1 MRGFVYRAEAK
12 GIQAWILASDRLREL
27 KGGSALIDG
36 LAEDAHALFRRVGA
50 RGTLVSAAAGA
61 VEVHFDA
68 ASDLARFA
76 EAWPLV
82 VEARAPGLT
91 LVQAWT
97 PAALREDLFSRLGAD
112 RNRRHAEFPEAG
124 PLAARS
130 ARTGLPAVRRGENG
144 MEDRIVRA
152 KLAAA
157 QGRGLD
163 GLLPRDDLHFCDD
176 AEQLG
181 ESYLAVVHAD
191 GNGVGALFQN
201 VDDAGARR
209 ALSENLTAATRAA
222 AKRAV
227 AALVAWMETDDAARG
242 RRPVIRHD
250 GKLLVRARPVVLGGD
265 DLTFLVDAAFA
276 LPFTRLFLVAFEDE
290 TRRFETPL
298 TACAGVAFVKTG
310 FPFHAA
316 HDLAESLCKAAKS
329 GLRGADGRTGR
340 SGLLFHRVTTA
351 STDTEWSDIVEGELT
366 NRDRDR
372 LLCLS
377 AGPYDLERLSA
388 LAELTARTREMPRT
402 ALRTWLTLV
411 RTDPSH
417 ADAHW
422 RRAQE
427 VAGTDTSAW
436 KGFAAALEALGHDPG
451 DASTARTAGWER
463 SARTG
468 SGAGPAF
475 HTALADALAWRTL
488 QPDDADR
495 LRLQHPS
502 GRTP

>member
-36 LAEDAHALFRRVGA
+36 LAEDAHALFRRVGG

-61 VEVHFDA
+61 VEAHFDE

-76 EAWPLV
+76 AAWPLV

-97 PAALREDLFSRLGAD
+97 PAAQRADLFSRLGAD
-112 RNRRHAEFPEAG
+112 RNRRQAELPEAG

-163 GLLPRDDLHFCDD
+163 GLLPRDGLHFCDD

-201 VDDAGARR
+201 VDDAAERR
-209 ALSENLTAATRAA
+209 ALSEKLTAATRAA
-222 AKRAV
+222 AERAV
-227 AALVAWMETDDAARG
+227 AALVRWSEDEKRLLESTN
-242 RRPVIRHD
+242 HD
-250 GKLLVRARPVVLGGD
+250 RKTRVRARPVVLGGD
-265 DLTFLVDAAFA
+265 DVTFLVDAAYA
-276 LPFTRLFLVAFEDE
+276 LPFTRHFLVAFEDE
-290 TRRFETPL
+290 TAQRDVLRMGTSL

-316 HDLAESLCKAAKS
+316 HDLAESLCKVAKS
-329 GLRGADGRTGR
+329 ALRGADGRTGR

-351 STDTEWSDIVEGELT
+351 STDTEWSDIVGGELT
-366 NRDRDR
+366 NSDRDR

-388 LAELTARTREMPRT
+388 LAELTTRTREMPRT
-402 ALRTWLTLV
+402 ALRAWLTLV

-427 VAGTDTSAW
+427 VTGTDTSAW
-436 KGFAAALEALGHDPG
+436 KGFAAALEALGHDP
-451 DASTARTAGWER
+451 SAGWER
-463 SARTG
+463 SERTG